1 MNPRA
6 LAAWVAAVLL
16 VSLASGDPAVR
27 ALTLAAA
34 LAVVLTRRRPDVRVR
49 PALAAVGCASLLAV
63 LLSLL
68 VSHTGNTQLVDLPP
82 WLPAI
87 GGRLTLEGAAYG
99 VNLALGMASCF
110 VAGVSLSLVAEPYQL
125 VDSLP
130 APLSRTAAALGAALT
145 LVPRLGHSFV
155 AVREAQQMRGWR
167 ARGIRSWSAV
177 VVPSVLTAIE
187 GSVLLAEAMDAR
199 AFGSGP
205 RSSLVTAGWSGA
217 DLATLGASVLAAG
230 GFVAACA
237 LGQVATWQAYPGL
250 TLPAL
255 SWPPLVCCLLLF
267 TPAVVA

>member
-187 GSVLLAEAMDAR
+187 GSVLLAEAMEAR
-199 AFGSGP
+199 AFGSGR
-205 RSSLVTAGWSGA
+205 RSNLTTTSWSGA
-217 DLATLGASVLAAG
+217 DLVTVLASVLGAG
-230 GFVAACA
+230 GFMAAVVMGLVPA
-237 LGQVATWQAYPGL
+237 WQPYPDL
-250 TLPAL
+250 TVPAL
-255 SWPPLVCCLLLF
+255 SGLPLGCCLLLF
-267 TPAVVA
+267 VPAFRR